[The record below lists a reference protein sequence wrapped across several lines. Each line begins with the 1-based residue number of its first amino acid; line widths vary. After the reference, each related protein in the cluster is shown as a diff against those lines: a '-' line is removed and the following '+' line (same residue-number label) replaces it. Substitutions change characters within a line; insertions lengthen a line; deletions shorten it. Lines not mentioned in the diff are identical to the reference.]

1 MDIITV
7 PTVMTCIYAII
18 AAISKATGENEK
30 FKRFIPLIA
39 MGIGCLIGLLAYYF
53 MPDMIVAENAVA
65 SMVVG
70 GMSGLAATGGD
81 QIIKQFKKSDSDSEK
96 TDKE

>member
-7 PTVMTCIYAII
+7 PTIMTCVYAII
-18 AAISKATGENEK
+18 AAITKATGESER
-30 FKRFIPLIA
+30 FKRFIPLTA
-39 MGIGCLIGLLAYYF
+39 LGVGGLIGFLSYYF

-81 QIIKQFKKSDSDSEK
+81 QIIKQFKKSDSDDEK
-96 TDKE
+96 TDEE

>member
-1 MDIITV
+1 MDIFTV
-7 PTVMTCIYAII
+7 PAIMSVVYAIV
-18 AAISKATGENEK
+18 AAITKATGESAR
-30 FKRFIPLIA
+30 FKRFIPLTA
-39 MGIGCLIGLLAYYF
+39 LGVGGLIGLLSYYF

-65 SMVVG
+65 SMIVG

-81 QIIKQFKKSDSDSEK
+81 QIIKQFKKSDSDDEK

>member
-1 MDIITV
+1 MDIFTV
-7 PTVMTCIYAII
+7 PAIMGVVYAVV
-18 AAISKATGENEK
+18 AAITKATGENEK
-30 FKRFIPLIA
+30 FKRFIPLTA

-53 MPDMIVAENAVA
+53 MPNMIVAENAVA

-81 QIIKQFKKSDSDSEK
+81 QIIKQFKKSDSDDEK